1 MQYSFGGT
9 DCSNSL
15 DCQSWICYVMSEKGR
30 SNLFMT
36 LIGDG
41 AFVVLTMNR
50 LHDYCAK
57 ETNNAHFISSK
68 GSFREW
74 ICVINCTVT

>member
-1 MQYSFGGT
+1 
-9 DCSNSL
+9 
-15 DCQSWICYVMSEKGR
+15 
-30 SNLFMT
+30 MT

-50 LHDYCAK
+50 LHDYRTK
-57 ETNNAHFISSK
+57 ETNNAHFFSSK